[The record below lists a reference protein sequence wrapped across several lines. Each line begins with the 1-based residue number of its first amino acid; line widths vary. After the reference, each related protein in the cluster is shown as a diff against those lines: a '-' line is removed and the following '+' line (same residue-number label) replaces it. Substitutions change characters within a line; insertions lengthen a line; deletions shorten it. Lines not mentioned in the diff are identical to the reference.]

1 MVQTDSRWRYDPS
14 TIKLTSYFSLCGQWN
29 PFISGQLL
37 GKFLCDLGIL
47 SSSNTMRNP
56 SLETKSRQRVS
67 QHRISRHRLRKC
79 LGSSE
84 HYCGVIPLSLY
95 GTYCWGHSPALTNQ
109 NYVLNDAIS
118 VSVKVGEIWDT
129 VPGSGLCV
137 SPRRSGPPRRYGP
150 QTGVSLDLI
159 NGFCWREKR
168 SRHSWRIRH
177 PQSYISGKRTM
188 ACRLFNIKSLPCTHD
203 KSLSIGPQIR
213 LDIIAMKIFSCT
225 EIHLKCCLK

>member
-1 MVQTDSRWRYDPS
+1 MRKSNVRQVRYNDKLKSLKCGRIVPPSRWDGPDRLPMEVRSQHDKTYELFL
-14 TIKLTSYFSLCGQWN
+14 ICGQWN

-84 HYCGVIPLSLY
+84 HSCGVIPLSLY

-109 NYVLNDAIS
+109 Y
-118 VSVKVGEIWDT
+118 
-129 VPGSGLCV
+129 
-137 SPRRSGPPRRYGP
+137 
-150 QTGVSLDLI
+150 
-159 NGFCWREKR
+159 
-168 SRHSWRIRH
+168 
-177 PQSYISGKRTM
+177 YIFKMT
-188 ACRLFNIKSLPCTHD
+188 P
-203 KSLSIGPQIR
+203 
-213 LDIIAMKIFSCT
+213 
-225 EIHLKCCLK
+225 

>member
-1 MVQTDSRWRYDPS
+1 MSKSNVRQVRYNDKLKSLKCGRIVPPSSGMVQTDSRWRYDPS

-37 GKFLCDLGIL
+37 GKFLCYLGIL

-84 HYCGVIPLSLY
+84 HSCGEIPLSLY

-109 NYVLNDAIS
+109 NYVF
-118 VSVKVGEIWDT
+118 KMT
-129 VPGSGLCV
+129 P
-137 SPRRSGPPRRYGP
+137 
-150 QTGVSLDLI
+150 
-159 NGFCWREKR
+159 
-168 SRHSWRIRH
+168 
-177 PQSYISGKRTM
+177 
-188 ACRLFNIKSLPCTHD
+188 
-203 KSLSIGPQIR
+203 
-213 LDIIAMKIFSCT
+213 
-225 EIHLKCCLK
+225 